1 MQLSSFREEPL
12 EKVESRDSL
21 HGILC
26 LQCCFRALKGK
37 DSEISCS
44 FLVISVV
51 NDHSLCQAKSLSFP
65 LVT

>member
-44 FLVISVV
+44 
-51 NDHSLCQAKSLSFP
+51 SFP
-65 LVT
+65 GYFCGERS